1 MLKLPHNLTFEQGEK
16 ETGLKSYV
24 ESPRSLPAGSER
36 QATSRRTG
44 FQPGTATILSVSG
57 GGATVLSG
65 AALGAELD
73 ERPSRR
79 NQVLLEAAVKG
90 RQFIEIGEG
99 DDPLVALARFD
110 VQRQVG
116 EAPDPDRRGVAE
128 KHPGG
133 SPFVVVAAR

>member
-79 NQVLLEAAVKG
+79 KQVLLESAVEG
-90 RQFIEIGEG
+90 RQFIDVGEREH
-99 DDPLVALARFD
+99 PLVALARFD
-110 VQRQVG
+110 VQGQAG
-116 EAPDPDRRGVAE
+116 QPLDRDRDGVAD

>member
-90 RQFIEIGEG
+90 RQFIEIGER

-110 VQRQVG
+110 VQGQAG
-116 EAPDPDRRGVAE
+116 QPLDRDRDGVAD